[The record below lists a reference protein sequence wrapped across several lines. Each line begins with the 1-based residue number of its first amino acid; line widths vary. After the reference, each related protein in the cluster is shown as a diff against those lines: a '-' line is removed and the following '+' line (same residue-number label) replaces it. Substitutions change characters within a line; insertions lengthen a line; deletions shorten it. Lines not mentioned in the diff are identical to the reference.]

1 MSADAAAREARGPS
15 RAEPTEV
22 LVYSPKGVD
31 AYVASLR
38 GSDAGLRVTTATNRE
53 EAVAMLPTADVLL
66 SANTFPVDLLEDAE
80 RLRWIHVQGAGVNVW
95 TSHGVPPGVRL
106 SRTTGTF
113 GPRMAQYALTYVGVV
128 AQQARGLFEAQS
140 QRRWS
145 DPDIVDLGERRLGVA
160 GVGAIGGAVARLA
173 RAFGMRVSGLSRSEP
188 SGIELDAW
196 YPTSRLH
203 DFLADL
209 DFLVIVLPLTP
220 DTRGMFDGAAF
231 DAMPTH
237 AWLVNVGRGPLIVE
251 ADLLAAL
258 ERRAIG
264 GAVLDVFDTEPL
276 PSGHPFWARDDV
288 IVTPHCSGGTIV
300 SEVVDVFLRN
310 LERWRS
316 GAPLENEVDLERAY

>member
-1 MSADAAAREARGPS
+1 MSTDTTVREADVAS
-15 RAEPTEV
+15 RTDPTRV
-22 LVYSPKGVD
+22 LVYSPKGAE
-31 AYVASLR
+31 AYAEALSN
-38 GSDAGLRVTTATNRE
+38 GDAGIQVTTATNRD
-53 EAVAMLPTADVLL
+53 EAARLVPDAEVLL
-66 SANTFPVDLLEDAE
+66 SSNAFPVDLLERAE

-95 TSHGVPPGVRL
+95 TSHGVPTGVRL

-128 AQQARGLFEAQS
+128 AQGVRGLFEAQAE
-140 QRRWS
+140 RRWS
-145 DPDIVDLGERRLGVA
+145 DPDIVDLTGRRLGVA
-160 GVGAIGGAVARLA
+160 GIGAIGASVARLA
-173 RAFGMRVSGLSRSEP
+173 RAFGMRVSGLSRNEP
-188 SGIELDAW
+188 SGIDLDAW

-220 DTRGMFDGAAF
+220 QTRGMFDRAAF
-231 DAMPTH
+231 DAMPAH

-251 ADLLAAL
+251 DDLLAAL
-258 ERRAIG
+258 EHRAIG

-276 PSGHPFWARDDV
+276 PPDHPFWDRDDV

-310 LERWRS
+310 LEHWRS
-316 GAPLENEVDLERAY
+316 GAPLENEVDFERAY